1 MLICDDVFFC
11 CFLYSRRQFITVR
24 DAFVKLENIAEAI
37 NEMLPKFS
45 SQL

>member
-1 MLICDDVFFC
+1 MPICDDLFLLLFFY
-11 CFLYSRRQFITVR
+11 FRRQFTTVR
-24 DAFVKLENIAEAI
+24 DAFLKLENIAEAI